1 MNLSSLRPP
10 AGSTKKRKRVGRG
23 PGSGHGKTSGRGE
36 KGQKSRTGYSRRPG
50 FEGGQMPLVRRVPK
64 RGFTN
69 IFRKEFALVNL
80 ERLEVLEGSEFT
92 PETLLQR
99 GVVSTLRDGLKI
111 LAEGEITR
119 AINVSA
125 HKVSRAA
132 QIKIEAAGGKVT
144 LLEEP
149 VRRVRKVVE
158 PKPAAAPKPVAKKAA
173 PKKPAVKKAAK
184 KVAKKVV
191 KKASKKVVKKATKK
205 VAK

>member
-80 ERLEVLEGSEFT
+80 ERLEVLEGNEFT
-92 PETLLQR
+92 PTTLLER
-99 GVVSTLRDGLKI
+99 GVVSNLRDGLKI

-119 AINVSA
+119 AITVSA
-125 HKVSRAA
+125 HKISKAA
-132 QIKIEAAGGKVT
+132 LQKIEAAGGKVT
-144 LLEEP
+144 LIEES

-158 PKPAAAPKPVAKKAA
+158 PKPAADPKPVAKKAA
-173 PKKPAVKKAAK
+173 TKKPAVKKAAK
-184 KVAKKVV
+184 KVVKKAAKKV
-191 KKASKKVVKKATKK
+191 AKKATKK
-205 VAK
+205 DA